1 MEGQSWGGGGASR
14 GLLGSKKAR
23 SKDNH
28 STGQKQE
35 DSGTEANSFLQF
47 YPTNIVDHHYIPG
60 TVLGTS
66 YTLPHLIFFTT

>member
-1 MEGQSWGGGGASR
+1 MGRREGGVGR
-14 GLLGSKKAR
+14 GLLGAKKVR

-28 STGQKQE
+28 STEQKQE

-47 YPTNIVDHHYIPG
+47 YLKNIVDHHYILG